1 LLASVPIAILV
12 LRIRIEERFL
22 RRELEGYDAY
32 TKRLIYRLIPFLW

>member
-1 LLASVPIAILV
+1 VPVAWVL

-32 TKRLIYRLIPFLW
+32 TRRVRHRLIPRVW